1 MKYARDYRYEAHQK
15 TAPQIGNLVV
25 IFLIFTVIS
34 ALINLSI
41 KTGEV
46 QNIMGVELEMT
57 SQPLSFLAIF
67 VAGPFAYSLNMI
79 AKKVDQEEKV
89 EVKDLFY
96 GFKNFGRSFVANIVM
111 DLYIALWSL
120 ISFGIIGIIKSFSYS
135 MTYFLLEENKDLTIN
150 EAITLSRELMNGYKW
165 RLFCLT
171 FSYIGWYILSIF
183 TLGILNLWI
192 EPRVNQAKY
201 IFFKEIYENSGRKVS
216 SLKQNVIEVDS
227 YTNNYSE

>member
-34 ALINLSI
+34 ALINLTI
-41 KTGEV
+41 KTGEA

-67 VAGPFAYSLNMI
+67 VTGPFAYSLNMI

-96 GFKNFGRSFVANIVM
+96 GFKNFGRSFVAHIVM
-111 DLYIALWSL
+111 DIYIFLWSL

-135 MTYFLLEENKDLTIN
+135 MTYFLLEENKGLTIN
-150 EAITLSRELMNGYKW
+150 EAITLSRELMDGHKW

-171 FSYIGWYILSIF
+171 FSYIGWYILSLF

>member
-1 MKYARDYRYEAHQK
+1 MKYARDYRYEAQTK
-15 TAPQIGNLVV
+15 TQPQIGNLVV
-25 IFLIFTVIS
+25 IFLIYTVIS
-34 ALINLSI
+34 VLINLTI

-46 QNIMGVELEMT
+46 QNIMGLEVEMS

-67 VAGPFAYSLNMI
+67 VTGPFAYSLNMI

-96 GFKNFGRSFVANIVM
+96 GFKNFGRSFIANIVM
-111 DLYIALWSL
+111 DIYITLWSL
-120 ISFGIIGIIKSFSYS
+120 ISFGIIGIIKSFSFS

-150 EAITLSRELMNGYKW
+150 EAITLSRKLMDGNKW
-165 RLFCLT
+165 RLFCLLI
-171 FSYIGWYILSIF
+171 SYIGWYFLAIF

-216 SLKQNVIEVDS
+216 SIKQNVIEVNS

>member
-1 MKYARDYRYEAHQK
+1 MKYARDYRHEAQTK
-15 TAPQIGNLVV
+15 TQPQIGNLVV
-25 IFLIFTVIS
+25 IFLIYTVIS
-34 ALINLSI
+34 ALINLTI

-46 QNIMGVELEMT
+46 QNIMGVELEIT

-96 GFKNFGRSFVANIVM
+96 GFKNFGRSFIANLVM
-111 DLYIALWSL
+111 DIYITLWSL

-150 EAITLSRELMNGYKW
+150 EAITLSRELMNGHKW

-216 SLKQNVIEVDS
+216 SLKQNVIDVDS
-227 YTNNYSE
+227 YTNNYNK

>member
-34 ALINLSI
+34 ALINLTI

-171 FSYIGWYILSIF
+171 FSYIGWYILSLF

-201 IFFKEIYENSGRKVS
+201 IFFKEIYENSGRKVY